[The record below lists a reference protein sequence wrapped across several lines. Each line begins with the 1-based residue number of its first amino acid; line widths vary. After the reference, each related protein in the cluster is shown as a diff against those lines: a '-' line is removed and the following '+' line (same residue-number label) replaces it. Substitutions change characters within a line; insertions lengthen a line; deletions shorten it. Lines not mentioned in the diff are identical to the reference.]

1 MGKTA
6 LITGASR
13 GIGRAT
19 AELLARQGFAVAI
32 NYVQSQRAAEELA
45 AALRAQGADAAAFQ
59 ADVADLGQ
67 VEAMISAVEKRLG
80 PVQVL
85 VNNAGIAAQRLFT
98 DITPAEWNAMLG
110 VHVNGAYHCCR
121 CVLPSMIR
129 EKRGKIVNVS
139 SIWGITGASCEV
151 HYSTA
156 KAAII
161 GLTKALAKEVGPS
174 GIQVNCVAPGV
185 VDTDMLAGFDEA
197 ARRALMEETPLG
209 RLGTP
214 EETAAAIAFLA
225 SDAADF
231 ITGQVLGVNGG
242 FLI

>member
-80 PVQVL
+80 PVRVL

-174 GIQVNCVAPGV
+174 GIQVNCVARGWWTPTCSPASTKQPG
-185 VDTDMLAGFDEA
+185 GC
-197 ARRALMEETPLG
+197 
-209 RLGTP
+209 
-214 EETAAAIAFLA
+214 
-225 SDAADF
+225 
-231 ITGQVLGVNGG
+231 
-242 FLI
+242 

>member
-1 MGKTA
+1 
-6 LITGASR
+6 
-13 GIGRAT
+13 
-19 AELLARQGFAVAI
+19 
-32 NYVQSQRAAEELA
+32 
-45 AALRAQGADAAAFQ
+45 
-59 ADVADLGQ
+59 
-67 VEAMISAVEKRLG
+67 MISAVEKRLG
-80 PVQVL
+80 PVRVL
-85 VNNAGIAAQRLFT
+85 VNNAGVAAQRLFT

-110 VHVNGAYHCCR
+110 VHVNGTYHCCR

-185 VDTDMLAGFDEA
+185 VDTDMLAGFDET

-209 RLGTP
+209 RLGHP
-214 EETAAAIAFLA
+214 GGDGGGHLFPGLRRGGFHHRPGA
-225 SDAADF
+225 
-231 ITGQVLGVNGG
+231 GVNGG